1 MLKSMK
7 IANYKNIGNK
17 YIGFEQLTKLN
28 VLIGQNNIGKS
39 TLLEM
44 IDFLF
49 EMQINYNRNLM
60 TETMV
65 PPMEFTVEV
74 DKNLPMTIFGKDTS
88 SSDIGN
94 HYEYG
99 SSFIGRKITY
109 RTNNRNLEAISY
121 VTLDDD
127 EPVMLK
133 NTTRGL
139 ELLNN
144 FGSYCLNELINQHN
158 LIKLYAD
165 RNLIPEIHD
174 DNLIVESDGRG
185 GTNLIRHYLHNSHSD
200 HRLVEVTLL
209 EALNKIIGPQDS
221 FSRIMCQEQ
230 RRNSEIYW
238 EVLLENKNGKIALSN
253 SGSGLRTILLVLI
266 KLFLEPKANG
276 FGKQK
281 NIYIFE
287 ELENNLHPAIQR
299 NLFNYLFEWIKNHD
313 DIIFLTTHSNIP
325 LNMSYGNSDVSITH
339 LKKDLKTGELITE
352 IGGSFLNNND
362 ILNDLGVKASDILQ
376 SNSII
381 WVEGPSDR
389 VYINKWIELESKG
402 ALKENIHYQI
412 IFYGGRLLSQL
423 SGDIDEDVNN
433 LIQLFRA
440 NRNSIIVMDS
450 DRTSKGKKINKTK
463 QRIKEEFE
471 KQNSIAWITKGKEI
485 ENYLSKSTLK
495 KAYGYDITIGQFDII
510 IDVLN
515 KIQDKKRFGDIY
527 GQYKYRESINLVQN
541 MDRKDL
547 DVLDLHK
554 NIREIVNKIKVWN
567 GLI

>member
-7 IANYKNIGNK
+7 IANFKNIGNK
-17 YIGFEQLTKLN
+17 YIGFERLTKLN

-44 IDFLF
+44 LDFLF
-49 EMQINYNRNLM
+49 EMRTNYNRNLM
-60 TETMV
+60 REITI

-74 DKNLPMTIFGKDTS
+74 DKNLLMTFFGKDKS
-88 SSDIGN
+88 SSDVGN
-94 HYEYG
+94 HYEYV
-99 SSFIGRKITY
+99 SSFIDRKIKY
-109 RTNNRNLEAISY
+109 RANNRNLEAISY
-121 VTLDDD
+121 VALGDD

-266 KLFLEPKANG
+266 KLFLEPKAND

-313 DIIFLTTHSNIP
+313 DVIFLTTHSNIP

-339 LKKDLKTGELITE
+339 LKKDLETGELITE
-352 IGGSFLNNND
+352 IGGTFLNNND

-402 ALKENIHYQI
+402 VLKENIHYQI
-412 IFYGGRLLSQL
+412 IFYGGRLLAHL
-423 SGDIDEDVNN
+423 SGEIDENFN
-433 LIQLFRA
+433 KLIQLFRA

-450 DRTSKGKKINKTK
+450 DRTSKGEKINKTK

-485 ENYLSKSTLK
+485 ENYLSKSTLEK
-495 KAYGYDITIGQFDII
+495 VYG
-510 IDVLN
+510 V
-515 KIQDKKRFGDIY
+515 
-527 GQYKYRESINLVQN
+527 
-541 MDRKDL
+541 M
-547 DVLDLHK
+547 
-554 NIREIVNKIKVWN
+554 
-567 GLI
+567 

>member
-7 IANYKNIGNK
+7 IANFKNIGNK
-17 YIGFEQLTKLN
+17 YIGFERLTKLN

-44 IDFLF
+44 LDFLF
-49 EMQINYNRNLM
+49 EMRTNYNRNLT
-60 TETMV
+60 TEITI

-74 DKNLPMTIFGKDTS
+74 DKNLPMTVFGKDTS
-88 SSDIGN
+88 SSDVGN

-99 SSFIGRKITY
+99 SSFIDRKITY

-121 VTLDDD
+121 VALDD
-127 EPVMLK
+127 EPVKLK
-133 NTTRGL
+133 NTTNGIG
-139 ELLNN
+139 LLNN
-144 FGSYCLNELINQHN
+144 YGSYCLNELINQYN

-185 GTNLIRHYLHNSHSD
+185 GTNLIRHYLHNSQSN

-209 EALNKIIGPQDS
+209 DALNKIIGPQDS

-281 NIYIFE
+281 SIYIFE
-287 ELENNLHPAIQR
+287 ELENNLHPTIQR

-313 DIIFLTTHSNIP
+313 DVIFLTTHSNIP

-339 LKKDLKTGELITE
+339 LKKDLETGELITE

-402 ALKENIHYQI
+402 VLKENIHYQI
-412 IFYGGRLLSQL
+412 IFYGGRLLSHL
-423 SGDIDEDVNN
+423 SGEIDEDFNN

-485 ENYLSKSTLK
+485 ENYLSKSTIEK
-495 KAYGYDITIGQFDII
+495 VYGSDVSITQFDII
-510 IDVLN
+510 NDVLN
-515 KIQDKKRFGDIY
+515 KIQGKKRFGDMY
-527 GQYKYRESINLVQN
+527 GQHKYRESLKLAQN
-541 MDRKDL
+541 MNNNDL

-554 NIREIVNKIKVWN
+554 NIREIVNKIKAWN

>member
-7 IANYKNIGNK
+7 IANFKNIGNK
-17 YIGFEQLTKLN
+17 YIGFERLTKLN

-44 IDFLF
+44 LDFLF
-49 EMQINYNRNLM
+49 EMRTNYNRNLT
-60 TETMV
+60 TEITI

-74 DKNLPMTIFGKDTS
+74 DKNLPMTVFDKDTS
-88 SSDIGN
+88 SSDVGN

-99 SSFIGRKITY
+99 SSFIDRKITY

-121 VTLDDD
+121 VALDD
-127 EPVMLK
+127 EPVKLK
-133 NTTRGL
+133 NTTNGIG
-139 ELLNN
+139 LLNN
-144 FGSYCLNELINQHN
+144 YGSYCLNELINQYN

-185 GTNLIRHYLHNSHSD
+185 GTNLIRHYLHNSQSN

-209 EALNKIIGPQDS
+209 DALNKIIGPQDS

-281 NIYIFE
+281 SIYIFE
-287 ELENNLHPAIQR
+287 ELENNLHPTIQR

-313 DIIFLTTHSNIP
+313 DVIFLTTHSNIP

-339 LKKDLKTGELITE
+339 LKKDLETGELITE

-402 ALKENIHYQI
+402 VLKENIHYQI
-412 IFYGGRLLSQL
+412 IFYGGRLLSHL
-423 SGDIDEDVNN
+423 SGEIDEDFNN

-485 ENYLSKSTLK
+485 ENYLSKSTIEK
-495 KAYGYDITIGQFDII
+495 VYGSDVSITQFDII
-510 IDVLN
+510 NDVLN
-515 KIQDKKRFGDIY
+515 KIQGKKRFGDMY
-527 GQYKYRESINLVQN
+527 GQHKYRESLKLAQN
-541 MDRKDL
+541 MNNNDL

-554 NIREIVNKIKVWN
+554 NIREIVNKIKAWN

>member
-1 MLKSMK
+1 MK
-7 IANYKNIGNK
+7 IANFKNIGNK
-17 YIGFEQLTKLN
+17 YIGFERLTKLN

-44 IDFLF
+44 LDFLF
-49 EMQINYNRNLM
+49 EMRTNYNRNFL
-60 TETMV
+60 TEITI

-74 DKNLPMTIFGKDTS
+74 DKNLLMTFLGKNKS
-88 SSDIGN
+88 SSDVGN
-94 HYEYG
+94 HYEYV
-99 SSFIGRKITY
+99 SSFIDRKIKY
-109 RTNNRNLEAISY
+109 RANNRNLEAISY
-121 VTLDDD
+121 VALDDD

-144 FGSYCLNELINQHN
+144 FVSYCLNELINQHN

-209 EALNKIIGPQDS
+209 EALNEIIGPQDS

-230 RRNSEIYW
+230 RRNGEIYW

-313 DIIFLTTHSNIP
+313 DVIFLTTHSNIP
-325 LNMSYGNSDVSITH
+325 LNMSCGNSDVSITH
-339 LKKDLKTGELITE
+339 LKKDLETGELITE

-402 ALKENIHYQI
+402 VLKENIHYQI
-412 IFYGGRLLSQL
+412 IFYGGRLLAHL
-423 SGDIDEDVNN
+423 SGEIDEDFNK

-495 KAYGYDITIGQFDII
+495 KAYGYDITLGQFDII

-527 GQYKYRESINLVQN
+527 GQHKYRESINLVQN

>member
-1 MLKSMK
+1 MK
-7 IANYKNIGNK
+7 IANFKNIGNK
-17 YIGFEQLTKLN
+17 YIGFERLTKLN

-44 IDFLF
+44 LDFLF
-49 EMQINYNRNLM
+49 EMRTNYNRNLM
-60 TETMV
+60 REITI

-74 DKNLPMTIFGKDTS
+74 DKNLLMTFFDKDKS
-88 SSDIGN
+88 SSDVGN
-94 HYEYG
+94 HYEYV
-99 SSFIGRKITY
+99 SSFIDRKIKY
-109 RTNNRNLEAISY
+109 RANNRNLEAISY
-121 VTLDDD
+121 VALDDD

-313 DIIFLTTHSNIP
+313 DVIFLTTHSNIP
-325 LNMSYGNSDVSITH
+325 LNMSYGNLDVSITH
-339 LKKDLKTGELITE
+339 LKKDLETGELITE

-402 ALKENIHYQI
+402 VLKENIHYQI
-412 IFYGGRLLSQL
+412 IFYGGRLLAHL
-423 SGDIDEDVNN
+423 SGEIDENFN
-433 LIQLFRA
+433 KLIQLFRA

-450 DRTSKGKKINKTK
+450 DRTSKGEKINKTK

-485 ENYLSKSTLK
+485 ENYLSKSTLEK
-495 KAYGYDITIGQFDII
+495 VYGSDVSITQFDII

-515 KIQDKKRFGDIY
+515 KIKGKKRFGDIY
-527 GQYKYRESINLVQN
+527 GQNKYRESLMLAQN
-541 MDRKDL
+541 IDNNDL

-554 NIREIVNKIKVWN
+554 NIREIVNKIKIWN

>member
-7 IANYKNIGNK
+7 IANFKNIGNK
-17 YIGFEQLTKLN
+17 YIGFERLTKLN

-44 IDFLF
+44 LDFLF
-49 EMQINYNRNLM
+49 EMRTNYNRNLT
-60 TETMV
+60 TEITI

-74 DKNLPMTIFGKDTS
+74 DKNLPMTVFGKDTS
-88 SSDIGN
+88 SSDVGN

-99 SSFIGRKITY
+99 SSFIDRKITY

-121 VTLDDD
+121 VALDD
-127 EPVMLK
+127 EPVKLK
-133 NTTRGL
+133 NTTNGIG
-139 ELLNN
+139 LLNN
-144 FGSYCLNELINQHN
+144 YGSYCLNELINQYN

-185 GTNLIRHYLHNSHSD
+185 GTNLIRHYLHNSQSN

-209 EALNKIIGPQDS
+209 DALNKIIGPQDS

-281 NIYIFE
+281 SIYIFE
-287 ELENNLHPAIQR
+287 ELENNLHPTIQR

-313 DIIFLTTHSNIP
+313 DVIFLTTHSNIP

-339 LKKDLKTGELITE
+339 LKKDLETGELITE

-402 ALKENIHYQI
+402 VLKENIHYQI
-412 IFYGGRLLSQL
+412 IFYGGRLLSHL
-423 SGDIDEDVNN
+423 SGEIDEDFNN

-463 QRIKEEFE
+463 QRIKDEFE

-485 ENYLSKSTLK
+485 ENYLSKSTIEK
-495 KAYGYDITIGQFDII
+495 VYGSDVSITQFDII
-510 IDVLN
+510 NDVLN
-515 KIQDKKRFGDIY
+515 KIQGKKRFGDMY
-527 GQYKYRESINLVQN
+527 GQHKYRESLKLAQN
-541 MDRKDL
+541 MNNNDL

-554 NIREIVNKIKVWN
+554 NIREIVNKIKAWN

>member
-1 MLKSMK
+1 MK
-7 IANYKNIGNK
+7 IANFKNIGNK
-17 YIGFEQLTKLN
+17 YIGFERLTKLN

-44 IDFLF
+44 LDFLF
-49 EMQINYNRNLM
+49 EMRTNYNRNLM
-60 TETMV
+60 TEITI

-74 DKNLPMTIFGKDTS
+74 DKNLLMTFFGKDKS
-88 SSDIGN
+88 SSDVGN
-94 HYEYG
+94 HYEYV
-99 SSFIGRKITY
+99 SSFIDRKIKY
-109 RTNNRNLEAISY
+109 RANNRNLEAISY
-121 VTLDDD
+121 VALDDD

-185 GTNLIRHYLHNSHSD
+185 GTNLIRHYLHNSHLD

-313 DIIFLTTHSNIP
+313 DVIFLTTHSNIP

-339 LKKDLKTGELITE
+339 LKKDLETGELITE

-402 ALKENIHYQI
+402 VLKENIHYQI
-412 IFYGGRLLSQL
+412 IFYGGRLLAHL
-423 SGDIDEDVNN
+423 SGEIDEDFNK

-450 DRTSKGKKINKTK
+450 DRTSKGEKINKTK

-485 ENYLSKSTLK
+485 ENYLSKSTLEK
-495 KAYGYDITIGQFDII
+495 VYGSDVSITQFDII

-515 KIQDKKRFGDIY
+515 KIKGKKRFGDIY
-527 GQYKYRESINLVQN
+527 GQNKYRESLMLAQN
-541 MDRKDL
+541 IDNNDL

-554 NIREIVNKIKVWN
+554 NIREIVNKIKIWN

>member
-7 IANYKNIGNK
+7 IANFKNIGNK
-17 YIGFEQLTKLN
+17 YIGFERLTKLN

-44 IDFLF
+44 LDFLF
-49 EMQINYNRNLM
+49 EMRTNYNRNLM
-60 TETMV
+60 TEITI
-65 PPMEFTVEV
+65 PPMEFTIEV
-74 DKNLPMTIFGKDTS
+74 DKNLLMTFFGKDKS
-88 SSDIGN
+88 SSDVGN
-94 HYEYG
+94 HYEYV
-99 SSFIGRKITY
+99 SSFIDRKIRY
-109 RTNNRNLEAISY
+109 RANNRNLEAISY
-121 VTLDDD
+121 VALDDD

-133 NTTRGL
+133 NTTRGI

-266 KLFLEPKANG
+266 KLLLEPKANG

-313 DIIFLTTHSNIP
+313 DVIFLTTHSNIP

-339 LKKDLKTGELITE
+339 LKKDLETGELITE

-402 ALKENIHYQI
+402 VLKENIHYQI
-412 IFYGGRLLSQL
+412 IFYGGRLLAHL
-423 SGDIDEDVNN
+423 SGEIDEDFNK

-450 DRTSKGKKINKTK
+450 DRTSKGEKINKTK

-485 ENYLSKSTLK
+485 ENYLSKSTLEK
-495 KAYGYDITIGQFDII
+495 VYGSDVSITQFDII

-515 KIQDKKRFGDIY
+515 KIKGKKRFGDIY
-527 GQYKYRESINLVQN
+527 GQNKYRESLMLAQN
-541 MDRKDL
+541 MNNNDL

-554 NIREIVNKIKVWN
+554 NIREIVNKIKIWN